1 MSWKFPPWSIL
12 PGEFPPGSGL
22 GFGLGLGSGEFDR
35 GEFTGGDRPGWNL
48 PSTIFQSV
56 RTNRVKQF
64 GEFILFSIDFKRV
77 FWSSNEATEA
87 EYDLIKALG
96 IHIER
101 EKKFSVRPAEKCFLQ
116 PLARKQKYFL
126 ALFVPWASVE
136 RNS

>member
-1 MSWKFPPWSIL
+1 MSWKFPPWSIP
-12 PGEFPPGSGL
+12 PGEFPPGPGL